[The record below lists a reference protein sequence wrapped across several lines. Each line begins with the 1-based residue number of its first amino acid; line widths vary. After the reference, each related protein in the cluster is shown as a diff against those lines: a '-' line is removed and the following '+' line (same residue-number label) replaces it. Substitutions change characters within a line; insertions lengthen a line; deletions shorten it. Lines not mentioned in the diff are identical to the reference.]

1 MPCDPGPRPQ
11 KKGDCQLLP
20 AETTKRLQI
29 NPCREF
35 RRLHCKAKFH
45 CLFFDTLPPR
55 LSTDHSYSR
64 LAMQLFRKD
73 RQARHCWVLF
83 QLAHRYSRA
92 TGPPKYQSKTLG
104 SFLLMPEE
112 SSENSGCHDWSWKQ
126 LETHTVTPLGGH
138 SLQKG
143 DPTLYVIILIIL
155 GTCDFDDY
163 GPHDDDYKPNKLM
176 SWQLRLLSL
185 CSVAR
190 PLLPARAAR
199 LMMLRALLPGPV
211 RPLRLLG
218 RRWLPLRSLRLS
230 WLLTLTLPLL
240 PRSWLWL
247 SETSRPEFV
256 GDAVPVVPLGFVLR
270 VIHDLGLGAGRSRPQ
285 PHVLRRHVPAPRLRQ
300 LSHCRG
306 LII

>member
-1 MPCDPGPRPQ
+1 MTQVKSVPTPELPNASAALLSINNRICLSKAYIPTAALPSSMPCDPGPRPQ

-92 TGPPKYQSKTLG
+92 TGPPKYQSKTVG

-126 LETHTVTPLGGH
+126 LELLLHHWVGIVC
-138 SLQKG
+138 KRA
-143 DPTLYVIILIIL
+143 I
-155 GTCDFDDY
+155 
-163 GPHDDDYKPNKLM
+163 
-176 SWQLRLLSL
+176 RLFM
-185 CSVAR
+185 
-190 PLLPARAAR
+190 LL
-199 LMMLRALLPGPV
+199 
-211 RPLRLLG
+211 
-218 RRWLPLRSLRLS
+218 
-230 WLLTLTLPLL
+230 
-240 PRSWLWL
+240 
-247 SETSRPEFV
+247 F
-256 GDAVPVVPLGFVLR
+256 
-270 VIHDLGLGAGRSRPQ
+270 
-285 PHVLRRHVPAPRLRQ
+285 
-300 LSHCRG
+300 
-306 LII
+306 